1 VTHLSTLEKCLSL
14 YARRPGMA
22 SEMLL
27 MDIRR
32 SAFTTRMR
40 LKRIV
45 KGTKGRRDEERFR
58 GKVSKR
64 NEESEGKCRTIRRY
78 NISITTQH

>member
-1 VTHLSTLEKCLSL
+1 MQEGSRTVTHLSTLEKCLSL

-32 SAFTTRMR
+32 SAFTTRIR
-40 LKRIV
+40 LKRIK
-45 KGTKGRRDEERFR
+45 KGTKERRDEERLR
-58 GKVSKR
+58 GKVNKETR
-64 NEESEGKCRTIRRY
+64 RVNVNVITI
-78 NISITTQH
+78 QH